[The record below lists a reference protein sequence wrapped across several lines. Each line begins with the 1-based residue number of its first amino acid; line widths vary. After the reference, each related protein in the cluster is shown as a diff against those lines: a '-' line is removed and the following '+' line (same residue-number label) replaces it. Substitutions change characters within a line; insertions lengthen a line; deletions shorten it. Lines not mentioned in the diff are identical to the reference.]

1 MPPSTRLLALS
12 LTTLLVA
19 AAPAIQTPADQ
30 STSPAAD
37 TARTSGQD
45 LPDGVELIDIPT
57 DGLVHVDPR
66 KGLRDVLL
74 DAVDPRSP
82 TDLFRAVSQ
91 HVAEAWGTTDLL
103 LTQSDDA
110 PPVETAHIVSGTF
123 IDARAP
129 MDTDGDGRDDVVLT
143 VIDAATG
150 ATELVALQG
159 VDGREQWRVR
169 VGSWEDALGWPAG
182 DLTGDGVEDLF
193 ALVLQYGDYTS
204 DEDCDDDGCTGFDR
218 MTFTWELSARSGADG
233 SLLWQEAHPGQYR
246 WDYTDRE
253 TEGGYEY
260 SYSVE
265 ADDLVS
271 LPYPGA
277 DHDGDGGRDI
287 LVNTIS
293 LTDSYSETYQNS
305 TLGSTRDGAYELDS
319 TTTAR
324 VVRGADGSDLMV
336 ALTSRGPSIASLRDA
351 GDATGDGIDDLLWRR
366 TRYGNDTWS
375 CERYAVTEICDD
387 EEEPTPPQLE
397 LDLLDGSDLTTA
409 WSFAAPVDDWTS
421 YAIPLLEDLDG
432 VPGAD
437 VLVRMTGED
446 EQLDPADPFGFDAP
460 ADDLVLLSGQ
470 DGTVTWRMDNPGYV
484 GPWTIAEMGGATGPD
499 LLMTGW
505 TIRTVYCSSSAPGP
519 LPDECEDKTTA
530 TQTALRFDGTTGE
543 LLSDTTR
550 TYDLG
555 DNADYYWF
563 SFSPYAGDHD
573 GDGIID
579 PRMSVGTNQNSVAVV
594 QSAVTGDVL
603 FEHLGPEEL
612 LLSFG
617 GGDLDG
623 SGTDELGTY
632 RWDTDQFHI
641 LRMPSGEL
649 LHDLTDIEGALY
661 AGGDQDGVLGDEV
674 VRVLHHGDSDG
685 QVHATVESLDGAT
698 LAPRWSLP
706 VTAS

>member
-1 MPPSTRLLALS
+1 MTPSTRLVALS

-19 AAPAIQTPADQ
+19 ATPAIQAPADR
-30 STSPAAD
+30 STSPSVD
-37 TARTSGQD
+37 TARTSGHD
-45 LPDGVELIDIPT
+45 LPEGVELIGVPT
-57 DGLVHVDPR
+57 DGLVHVEPR
-66 KGLRDVLL
+66 RDLRAVLL
-74 DAVDPRSP
+74 DAVDPRDP
-82 TDLFRAVSQ
+82 TDLFSAVSR

-103 LTQSDDA
+103 LTRSDDA
-110 PPVETAHIVSGTF
+110 SPVETAHLIGGTF

-150 ATELVALQG
+150 ATELVALDG
-159 VDGREQWRVR
+159 VDGREQWRVP
-169 VGSWEDALGWPAG
+169 VGSWDDALGWPAG

-193 ALVLQYGDYTS
+193 ALDFQYGGYTY

-218 MTFTWELSARSGADG
+218 ETFTWELSARSGADG
-233 SLLWQEAHPGQYR
+233 SLLWQEAHPGEYR

-253 TEGGYEY
+253 TEDGSEY
-260 SYSVE
+260 SYSLE

-293 LTDSYSETYQNS
+293 LTDSYTETYQSS
-305 TLGSTRDGAYELDS
+305 TLGGTREGASELDS

-324 VVRGADGSDLMV
+324 VVRGADGSDLMA

-351 GDATGDGIDDLLWRR
+351 GDATGDGVDDLLWRR

-375 CERYAVTEICDD
+375 CERYAVTELCDD
-387 EEEPTPPQLE
+387 EREPIAPQLE
-397 LDLLDGSDLTTA
+397 LDLLDGSDLSTA
-409 WSFAAPVDDWTS
+409 WSFEAPVDDWTS

-432 VPGAD
+432 VPGTD
-437 VLVRMTGED
+437 VLLRVAGED
-446 EQLDPADPFGFDAP
+446 EELDPADPFGFDPP

-470 DGTVTWRMDNPGYV
+470 DGTVSWRIANPGYV
-484 GPWTIAEMGGATGPD
+484 GLWAIAEMGGATGPD
-499 LLMTGW
+499 LLLTGW
-505 TIRTVYCSSSAPGP
+505 SIRTVFCSSSGP
-519 LPDECEDKTTA
+519 LPGECEEQTTA
-530 TQTALRFDGTTGE
+530 TQNALRFDGTTGE
-543 LLSDTTR
+543 LLSDTSR
-550 TYDLG
+550 AYDLG

-563 SFSPYAGDHD
+563 WFSSYAGDHD

-579 PRMSVGTNQNSVAVV
+579 PRMTVGTNQRSVAMV

-603 FEHLGPEEL
+603 FEHVGREEL
-612 LLSFG
+612 LLTFG

-632 RWDTDQFHI
+632 RWETGQSEI

-649 LHDLTDIEGALY
+649 LHDLTDIEGELY
-661 AGGDQDGVLGDEV
+661 AGGDQDGTLGDEL
-674 VRVLHHGDSDG
+674 VRVVHHGDSDG

-706 VTAS
+706 VTAG